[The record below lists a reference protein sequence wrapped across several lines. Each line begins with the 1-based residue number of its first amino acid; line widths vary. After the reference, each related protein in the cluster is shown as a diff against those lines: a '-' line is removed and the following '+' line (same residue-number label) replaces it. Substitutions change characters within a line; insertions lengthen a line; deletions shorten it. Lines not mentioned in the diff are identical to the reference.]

1 MIAAPPPPTP
11 VEGVPIVPTFTRPRH
26 ADAEPRLASAV
37 VPHVP
42 GMARRLGAMISL
54 VLAAIL
60 GAAGLTMAVRVRI
73 AESPPL
79 VAPMRLAPTMVLATI
94 RLEGALVRGA
104 ERGWAIDRKKPARYG
119 DPVPVQLTA
128 YCLQGT
134 TRRDRYVRQGIVA
147 ADPRVFPLGRYVD
160 VYMGRVYFGRFLVDD
175 TGKAIR
181 NAILDIWTPT
191 CSDARVFGRQH
202 GTAVLV
208 PRPHGAAKDTLLT
221 GRLGGAASR

>member
-1 MIAAPPPPTP
+1 VITAPPPPTP
-11 VEGVPIVPTFTRPRH
+11 VEGVPIVSSFAPPPRTE
-26 ADAEPRLASAV
+26 AEGRLEASVVERAPRS
-37 VPHVP
+37 
-42 GMARRLGAMISL
+42 GRRIATTISL
-54 VLAAIL
+54 LLAAIV

-73 AESPPL
+73 AEAPPL
-79 VAPMRLAPTMVLATI
+79 AAPMRLAPTMVLATI

-104 ERGWAIDRKKPARYG
+104 ERGGAIDRKKPARLG

-134 TRRDRYVRQGIVA
+134 TRRDRYVREGIVA
-147 ADPRVFPLGRYVD
+147 ADPRVFPLGRYID
-160 VYMGRVYFGRFLVDD
+160 VYVGRVYYGRFLVDD

-191 CSDARVFGRQH
+191 CRDARLFGRQH

-208 PRPHGAAKDTLLT
+208 PRPRGAAKDTLLT
-221 GRLGGAASR
+221 GRLGGVASR